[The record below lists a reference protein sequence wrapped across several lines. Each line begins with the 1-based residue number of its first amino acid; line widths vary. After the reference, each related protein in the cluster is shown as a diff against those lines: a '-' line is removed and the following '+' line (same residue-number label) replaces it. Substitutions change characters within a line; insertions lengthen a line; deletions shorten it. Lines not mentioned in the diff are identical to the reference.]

1 MASLSPVIYV
11 PLDSSLLGR
20 VYDMYALTEKG
31 KQQGIKLTMD
41 KDRGLIIMEATS
53 QSAVP
58 LLQRYK
64 DAITLLSFGA
74 PFQAAE
80 KVIGDES
87 VVLQIDLEDPILPSG
102 DIKRILSR
110 LIGKKGSVKQRI
122 EASTNTSIFI
132 KEAKVVIVGSFE
144 AVEKAREAIRRIAS
158 GQPIP
163 AVYKYLANL
172 K

>member
-11 PLDSSLLGR
+11 PLDSALLGR
-20 VYDMYALTEKG
+20 VYDMYALTERG
-31 KQQGIKLTMD
+31 KQQGIKITLD
-41 KDRGLIIMEATS
+41 KDRGLIIMEAVN

-64 DAITLLSFGA
+64 DAVTLLSFGA
-74 PFQAAE
+74 PFLAAE
-80 KVIGDES
+80 KVIDDES
-87 VVLQIDLEDPILPSG
+87 VVLQIDLEDPIRPG
-102 DIKRILSR
+102 DDVKRVLSR

-122 EASTNTSIFI
+122 ESATNTSLFI
-132 KEAKVVIVGSFE
+132 KEPKVVVVGSFE
-144 AVEKAREAIRRIAS
+144 AVERAREAIRRIAS

-163 AVYKYLANL
+163 TVYKYLASL

>member
-1 MASLSPVIYV
+1 MASHSPVIYV

-31 KQQGIKLTMD
+31 KTQGIKLTMD
-41 KDRGLIIMEATS
+41 KGRGLIIMEAENQAT
-53 QSAVP
+53 VP
-58 LLQRYK
+58 LLQRYR
-64 DAITLLSFGA
+64 DAVTLLTFGA
-74 PFQAAE
+74 PFPVAE
-80 KVIGDES
+80 KIIGDES

-102 DIKRILSR
+102 NIKRILSR

-122 EASTNTSIFI
+122 EAATNTQIFI
-132 KEAKVVIVGSFE
+132 KESRVVVLGSFE
-144 AVEKAREAIRRIAS
+144 GVDRAREAIRRIAT

-163 AVYKYLANL
+163 VVYKYLASL